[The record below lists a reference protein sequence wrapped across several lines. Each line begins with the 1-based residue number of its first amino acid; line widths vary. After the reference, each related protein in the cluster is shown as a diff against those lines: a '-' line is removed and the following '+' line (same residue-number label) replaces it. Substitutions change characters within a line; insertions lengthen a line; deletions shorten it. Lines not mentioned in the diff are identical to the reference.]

1 MVVVRG
7 SSNGKEG
14 RVVQVY
20 RKKWVIHV
28 EHMEREKSNGA
39 TVPIPVHPSNVQIRK
54 IKAMI
59 ARRSG
64 KSVEEVQA

>member
-1 MVVVRG
+1 
-7 SSNGKEG
+7 
-14 RVVQVY
+14 
-20 RKKWVIHV
+20 
-28 EHMEREKSNGA
+28 MEREKSNGA

-54 IKAMI
+54 IKLDKDRKAMI